1 MPGTAPPAAT
11 ETDTLLGYLAQQR
24 AGLLNAG
31 YGLTPDQLRATP
43 TASTL
48 SVGGLVQH
56 GVLTEAQWADV
67 VAGRTT
73 EGDQDDYVAGF
84 RLGPEGSYETLR
96 ARQAEQA
103 AGTEELVRSLP
114 DLGAAVTLPAA
125 PWMPR
130 GEGYTVRWVLLHII
144 EELSR
149 HAGHADIIREQI
161 DGATMYALMAA
172 AEGWPETPWLKP
184 WRPAGS

>member
-11 ETDTLLGYLAQQR
+11 EAETLLGFLRQQR
-24 AGLLNAG
+24 DGLLYAG

-56 GVLTEAQWADV
+56 GILTEAQWVDV
-67 VAGRTT
+67 IAGRST
-73 EGDQDDYVAGF
+73 EGSQDDYAAGF
-84 RLGPEGSYETLR
+84 RLGATGSYETLR

-103 AGTEELVRSLP
+103 AATDELVRSLP
-114 DLGAAVTLPAA
+114 DLGAAVTLPEA
-125 PWMPR
+125 PWMPK
-130 GEGYTVRWVLLHII
+130 GPGYTVRWVLVHII

-149 HAGHADIIREQI
+149 HAGHADIIREHI

-172 AEGWPETPWLKP
+172 AEGWPETPWMKP
-184 WRPAGS
+184 WRPAAT